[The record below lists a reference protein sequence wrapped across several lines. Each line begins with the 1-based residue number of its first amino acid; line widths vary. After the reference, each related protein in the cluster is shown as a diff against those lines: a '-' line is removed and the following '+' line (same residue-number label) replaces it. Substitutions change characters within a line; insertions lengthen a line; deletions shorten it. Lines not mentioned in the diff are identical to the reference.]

1 MSRTIRTFAVAAV
14 AGLVTV
20 STSGSGAAAA
30 PAAPTTPTA
39 GTPVDF
45 SLSWARPVTDGADIS
60 TSSPVVV
67 TNGGDP
73 FIATGD
79 LGGNVRAFD
88 LNTGATKAGWGSVR
102 AGYEIKAPL
111 SSDGSNIYVP
121 VAQDGKDRMPQVK
134 KFNRAGGL
142 VWNSNPGTRYPGPGR
157 GFLLAGSP
165 LAVINSRWMTF
176 PASSGHW
183 VYGLYADSGQ
193 QKWAFRN
200 ADSTMA
206 TPALADLFGSGAP
219 QIITSN
225 DKSAETPRDRNG
237 GHLRIFSW
245 TGQQICS
252 ADQPVQGSTY
262 ASSGYNNSSPAV
274 FEFGGKALIVFGST
288 GGHQYGAGGNQI
300 VAYDAGC
307 GRKWVTPPLAAQVQ
321 ASPTVAD
328 VLGRGTPQVI
338 AVVGVK
344 VGNLQYPR
352 VYVIDPNN
360 GKFLVDTGNSLQPY
374 AAQIAYPPG
383 VSIATAD
390 VNGDGAQDMFVPS
403 KTLLVLD
410 GRTRVKL
417 DEIPIHGALQNT
429 PVITDEPGGGV
440 RVTFAGYSG
449 NNGNGVRGSMIRSY
463 TTPSGSLGARGWPQF
478 GQNSRLTGLQG
489 TINGPYDQILE
500 GQTLRAGKSISS
512 TAFGYTLTMQTDGNL
527 AIRNRAGAAI
537 WQSRTYVPG
546 SRLYFSFTGRMTVYA
561 PDGRVLWFS
570 TGPAGKG
577 AERLVMGRDGKV
589 AVLSSTYTGTERTA
603 VIRKIWTS

>member
-1 MSRTIRTFAVAAV
+1 MSRSIRALAIAAS
-14 AGLVTV
+14 AGLIATVT
-20 STSGSGAAAA
+20 GGA
-30 PAAPTTPTA
+30 TA
-39 GTPVDF
+39 TATPVEPQRAGDRAVSF
-45 SLSWARPVTDGADIS
+45 SLSWARPVTNHADIS

-67 TNGGDP
+67 SNGGNP
-73 FIATGD
+73 FIVTGD
-79 LGGNVRAFD
+79 LGGNVRAFN
-88 LNTGATKAGWGSVR
+88 LRTGSTMPGWSSVK

-111 SSDGSNIYVP
+111 STDGRNVYVP

-134 KFNRAGGL
+134 KYAANGRLA
-142 VWNSNPGTRYPGPGR
+142 WNTNTGTRYPAPGV

-165 LAVINSRWMTF
+165 LAVINSKWKTF

-183 VYGLYADSGQ
+183 VYGVDGATGKQD
-193 QKWAFRN
+193 WAFRN

-206 TPALADLFGSGAP
+206 TPALADLYGSGAP
-219 QIITSN
+219 QVITSN
-225 DKSAETPRDRNG
+225 DKSAETARDKNG
-237 GHLRIFSW
+237 GHLRIFTW

-252 ADQPVQGSTY
+252 ADQPVNGSAY
-262 ASSGYNNSSPAV
+262 AHSGYNNSSPAV

-288 GGHQYGAGGNQI
+288 GGHQYGNGGNQI

-374 AAQIAYPPG
+374 AAQIVYPPG

-410 GRTRVKL
+410 GKTRAKL
-417 DEIPIHGALQNT
+417 AELPLHGAIQNT
-429 PVITDEPGGGV
+429 PVITAEPDGGL

-463 TTPSGSLGARGWPQF
+463 TTPSGELGKLGWPQF
-478 GQNSRLTGLQG
+478 GNNPRLTGLQG
-489 TINGPYDQILE
+489 KINRPYDQLLE
-500 GQTLRAGKSISS
+500 GQSLRAGRSIKS
-512 TAFGYTLTMQTDGNL
+512 TAYGYTLTMQTDGNL
-527 AIRNRAGAAI
+527 AIRNRAGSAT
-537 WQSRTYVPG
+537 WQTRTYVPG
-546 SRLYFSFTGRMTVYA
+546 SKLYFSFTGRMQVIA
-561 PDGRVLWFS
+561 PNGKVLWQS
-570 TGPAGKG
+570 TGPTGRG
-577 AERLVMGRDGKV
+577 AERLVMGRDGKL
-589 AVLSSTYTGTERTA
+589 AVFSATYKGTERTA
-603 VIRKIWTS
+603 VQTKIWTS